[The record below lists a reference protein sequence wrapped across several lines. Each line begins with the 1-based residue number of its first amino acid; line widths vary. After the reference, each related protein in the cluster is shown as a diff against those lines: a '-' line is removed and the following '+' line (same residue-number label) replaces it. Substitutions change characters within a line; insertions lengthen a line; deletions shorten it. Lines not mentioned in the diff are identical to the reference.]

1 MQLVPQQQKNIVTV
15 KSCRVYLDC
24 STFLR
29 KTWSTTTAKYSSD
42 SYLILQLSC
51 AWHGRYCS
59 SSTPDVPK
67 HSEHHDTEKQEVE
80 RCTDCRYDNEG
91 VLRKLRKSTF
101 FASLPKPPWKHIQ
114 WKHSW
119 ADTLGTYLRI
129 FLRQHTR
136 KKIRHFRG
144 LVPIKEFQT
153 VGLAKRQAPMNY
165 IHLYKRIP
173 PDCFLLW
180 WPRLCGKDCEVDSLW
195 NKKTLH
201 ISYANTKFFSWLQYL
216 TGAHFCAWLTEMT
229 PWVYLWA
236 LGGGRALK
244 WRETPH
250 RQNWREIT
258 GVSCQRKGG
267 KMTLQAKTNMASCLL
282 ASRKRFH
289 ILLKKTR

>member
-144 LVPIKEFQT
+144 LVPKNFKQSVLQNGKHRWTIYTYTK
-153 VGLAKRQAPMNY
+153 GYRQIVSY
-165 IHLYKRIP
+165 FGG
-173 PDCFLLW
+173 PDCVERIMKLIASETRKHSAFL
-180 WPRLCGKDCEVDSLW
+180 KQ
-195 NKKTLH
+195 TL
-201 ISYANTKFFSWLQYL
+201 SSFRDYSF
-216 TGAHFCAWLTEMT
+216 
-229 PWVYLWA
+229 
-236 LGGGRALK
+236 
-244 WRETPH
+244 
-250 RQNWREIT
+250 
-258 GVSCQRKGG
+258 
-267 KMTLQAKTNMASCLL
+267 
-282 ASRKRFH
+282 
-289 ILLKKTR
+289 